1 MMQFAEVPAAQ
12 TKRLL
17 VVFTMATVEMDRIRS
32 PVSQEA
38 VPWPSASWT
47 MSAAVQAV
55 APMDASVSKLGR
67 EDLAGTSKV
76 SVCTP
81 AKNSMLDGG
90 LQKWESTEST
100 V

>member
-17 VVFTMATVEMDRIRS
+17 VVFTIATVEMDRIRS
-32 PVSQEA
+32 PVIQEA

-47 MSAAVQAV
+47 MSAAVHAV

-67 EDLAGTSKV
+67 EELAGTTKV